1 MAVKAVSSVDEAIE
15 HINSHS
21 SGHTE
26 SIVTEVPL
34 LSIAIASMDAKKDPT
49 AAESFLRRV
58 DSDARMREFRGF
70 RAISLAKS

>member
-26 SIVTEVPL
+26 SIVTEDPPSKSSLKCLYLMNFPL
-34 LSIAIASMDAKKDPT
+34 KSCVKRQVSMDFPLET
-49 AAESFLRRV
+49 ATFEL
-58 DSDARMREFRGF
+58 
-70 RAISLAKS
+70 

>member
-34 LSIAIASMDAKKDPT
+34 PFVAIFNGCYRTLPRRRAS
-49 AAESFLRRV
+49 
-58 DSDARMREFRGF
+58 
-70 RAISLAKS
+70 

>member
-34 LSIAIASMDAKKDPT
+34 LYSYSFNGCYRTLARRRAS
-49 AAESFLRRV
+49 
-58 DSDARMREFRGF
+58 
-70 RAISLAKS
+70 